1 MLEGSRLQTSTV
13 DVPKIQVMSELMFGA
28 PKKRVGLMG
37 GTFNPVHNGH
47 LIVADQVAS
56 QLGLDQVVFLPDNL
70 PPHVDKKEAIAAKD
84 RVKMVRMAIAGNEK
98 FTLDTLEVDRGGV
111 SYTYDTIKELKA
123 RHPDV
128 DYYFIIGGDMVE
140 YLPKWNRID
149 ELVKMVK
156 FVGVKRTGAKMNSK
170 YPILWVDVP
179 TIDISSTLIR
189 NKIKQGCSI
198 RYLVPDA
205 VAEYLK
211 EEGLYRD

>member
-1 MLEGSRLQTSTV
+1 MQTSTV

>member
-1 MLEGSRLQTSTV
+1 MEGSRLQTSTV

>member
-1 MLEGSRLQTSTV
+1 MQTSTV
-13 DVPKIQVMSELMFGA
+13 EVPKIQVMSELMFGA

-84 RVKMVRMAIAGNEK
+84 RVNMVRLAIAGNEK

-123 RHPDV
+123 RHPEV

-140 YLPKWNRID
+140 YLPKWNKID

>member
-205 VAEYLK
+205 VA
-211 EEGLYRD
+211 

>member
-1 MLEGSRLQTSTV
+1 
-13 DVPKIQVMSELMFGA
+13 MSELMFGA